1 MGPVEVLHNN
11 QRHLGRYHSASNF
24 IAKQDEAMSP
34 MILSDKVA
42 GIIKDLNIKIGI
54 QDIAL
59 GSAAKQIAELRDEIA
74 ELKNSNEELREVI
87 RDIVTR

>member
-1 MGPVEVLHNN
+1 
-11 QRHLGRYHSASNF
+11 
-24 IAKQDEAMSP
+24 MSP

-74 ELKNSNEELREVI
+74 ELKKSNEELREVI
-87 RDIVTR
+87 RDIITR